1 MIGTGKIGRF
11 FAEICKGFGMRV
23 LAYDKFPNPESGLTY
38 VELPE
43 LLRQAE
49 NDKLNLARYAYL
61 LARLQP
67 KRSSGSYAL
76 YNEFSKQ
83 MYAWA
88 CSGTDRLQLVT
99 AIYLYVY
106 MNRKAD

>member
-1 MIGTGKIGRF
+1 MGEKFVKLDDF
-11 FAEICKGFGMRV
+11 FAHQDERGMAFLYRMT
-23 LAYDKFPNPESGLTY
+23 D
-38 VELPE
+38 

-49 NDKLNLARYAYL
+49 SDKLNLARYAYL

-67 KRSSGSYAL
+67 QKGSDT
-76 YNEFSKQ
+76 YNIYDDFFKQ

-88 CSGTDRLQLVT
+88 CNKQDRGQLIT

-106 MNRKAD
+106 MNRKAE